1 LELDGI
7 QVVAV
12 AGNHDSKVFPS
23 LLKENPKTNILG
35 SHGIWEAKEI
45 SDVRFIGWSFP
56 KNHYSNNPFDD
67 FDNALYDFDG
77 PILGILHCEVGG
89 QLGKSRYAPVPS
101 SKLEENDRV
110 FWILGHIHETSRGT
124 NHLYC
129 GSPFALDTSEKGSH
143 GVWILENE
151 GSLWKKPEFIQ
162 ICDYRF
168 ERCEVSLDIDTS
180 DENVSSYVQKSLRS
194 FADSLA
200 YEGFVGKLYCN
211 LAFRGIVSPDFN
223 LRKALTFDQLEA
235 WDFPII
241 ESIEISPLG
250 EYDDMTEM
258 DLDLDDLSRGKGPKA
273 LLARKLLDKEQ
284 LSVLVGETQSIIRES
299 LDFNSFALVRE
310 IEGIENALDAE
321 QLSRKAAVQILRSM
335 IRQGGQ
341 NG

>member
-1 LELDGI
+1 
-7 QVVAV
+7 
-12 AGNHDSKVFPS
+12 
-23 LLKENPKTNILG
+23 
-35 SHGIWEAKEI
+35 
-45 SDVRFIGWSFP
+45 
-56 KNHYSNNPFDD
+56 
-67 FDNALYDFDG
+67 
-77 PILGILHCEVGG
+77 
-89 QLGKSRYAPVPS
+89 
-101 SKLEENDRV
+101 
-110 FWILGHIHETSRGT
+110 
-124 NHLYC
+124 
-129 GSPFALDTSEKGSH
+129 
-143 GVWILENE
+143 
-151 GSLWKKPEFIQ
+151 
-162 ICDYRF
+162 
-168 ERCEVSLDIDTS
+168 
-180 DENVSSYVQKSLRS
+180 VSSYVQKALRS

-200 YEGFVGKLYCN
+200 YEGFVGKLYCK